1 MNWIEV
7 VDGEGRVVA
16 RRMADAVPCI
26 IGSAHD
32 NALVIEGDDVS
43 AYHARIDR
51 EADGRLTMTVLGQ
64 STPIRRPGAPEGS
77 LTLVLSPTA
86 PVALGGWTVRLISEL
101 ATPAAAVAAPVP
113 TVESARTGWRSVIA
127 RRPVQ
132 WGAAGLLALA
142 GAAIGYYTLPGS
154 DRWLNALVVSVGLL
168 IAECVWVGF
177 WAMVG
182 RLRHGRARFG
192 QHFVAGTAIA
202 AAGWLFGEFE
212 SWQRFLLPQVD
223 GLAVF
228 LALLSAGL
236 WIVGILVHLRVM
248 TSEHWEKHLRTS
260 VIAGMVLFI
269 LTLATERYRGS
280 WNSDIEFS
288 AVLKPLTSKLVP
300 AHSPEQFT
308 STLTRLQKQL
318 DDDDDAAPKLVEEAA
333 DSLGDS
339 D

>member
-7 VDGEGRVVA
+7 VDSEGRIVA

-77 LTLVLSPTA
+77 LVLVLSPTA
-86 PVALGGWTVRLISEL
+86 PVALGGWTVRLVSEL
-101 ATPAAAVAAPVP
+101 AVPAPAVVAPAVP
-113 TVESARTGWRSVIA
+113 AEAVHAGWRTVIA
-127 RRPVQ
+127 RRAVQ
-132 WGAAGLLALA
+132 WGAAALLVGA
-142 GAAIGYYTLPGS
+142 GAAVGYYTLPGS
-154 DRWLNALVVSVGLL
+154 NRGVNALIVALGLL
-168 IAECVWVGF
+168 VAECCWVGF
-177 WAMVG
+177 WALVG
-182 RLRHGRARFG
+182 RLRHGRAKFG

-202 AAGWLFGEFE
+202 AASWLFGEFD

-228 LALLSAGL
+228 LLLLSAGL
-236 WIVGILVHLRVM
+236 WVVGILVHLRVM
-248 TSEHWEKHLRTS
+248 TREHWEKHLRLS

-269 LTLATERYRGS
+269 LVLAADRYRGS

-288 AVLKPLTSKLVP
+288 AVLKPLTSKLIP

-308 STLTRLQKQL
+308 STLTHLQKQL
-318 DDDDDAAPKLVEEAA
+318 DDDEDAAPSVVEEAA

-339 D
+339 N